1 MRETHASLLRDQ
13 GRGIAGALLVVGLS
27 LLYTME
33 TWWLAA
39 TLPMS
44 YLLVYAVG
52 GLAVVTVT
60 TRHVNFRVQG
70 RDPSE
75 RRWWG
80 VVVDFSELLLQ
91 SFVTAYLVLLLFG
104 ILTLND
110 RLPVVVRHGLI
121 QVVPLGF
128 GASVS
133 NLLVQEGE
141 TSGGEADFPK
151 NVAVFTLGALFV
163 AFPVAPTEEMEKIAS
178 HMGWAHALLLIV
190 VSLLV
195 SQLILHELGF
205 RDQEGR
211 VSTRSRVHQWGIAFV
226 AYAVAAT
233 VSVALLAAFGH
244 FIDTTLS
251 EAVQQVVVLS
261 FLASVGASAGEVV
274 I

>member
-1 MRETHASLLRDQ
+1 MSETYASLLRDQ
-13 GRGIAGALLVVGLS
+13 GRGVAGALLVVGLS

-44 YLLVYAVG
+44 YLLVYALG

-60 TRHVNFRVQG
+60 TRHVNFRVRD
-70 RDPSE
+70 RDPTEQS
-75 RRWWG
+75 RWRIFA
-80 VVVDFSELLLQ
+80 DFSQLLLQ

-110 RLPVVVRHGLI
+110 RLPVVVRHGLV

-133 NLLVQEGE
+133 SLLVQQGE

-163 AFPVAPTEEMEKIAS
+163 AFPAAPTEEMELIAS
-178 HMGWAHALLLIV
+178 HMGWVHALFLIV
-190 VSLLV
+190 VSLVV
-195 SQLILHELGF
+195 SQLVLHELGF
-205 RDQEGR
+205 RDQG
-211 VSTRSRVHQWGIAFV
+211 
-226 AYAVAAT
+226 
-233 VSVALLAAFGH
+233 
-244 FIDTTLS
+244 
-251 EAVQQVVVLS
+251 
-261 FLASVGASAGEVV
+261 GASRPVRAPTSGG
-274 I
+274 